1 MSELVDE
8 TLEEKSPKDSK
19 NELFKNHRLFSIFNG
34 NPQSI
39 TLSAALLK
47 DMRLVELY
55 KLLNAI

>member
-8 TLEEKSPKDSK
+8 TMEEKSLKDSK